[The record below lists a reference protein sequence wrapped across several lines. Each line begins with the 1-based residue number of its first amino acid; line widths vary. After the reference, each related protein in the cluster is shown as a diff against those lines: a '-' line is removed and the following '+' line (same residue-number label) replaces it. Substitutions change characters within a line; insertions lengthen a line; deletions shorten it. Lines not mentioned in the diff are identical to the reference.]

1 MARFGSIIKSVAI
14 VLAAAATVAAG
25 AAPAAANGARRGW
38 HHSHAVGTISR
49 NVITPYYV
57 GYYGGHYS
65 YYKSAF
71 IPPSLAPLEYSCSR
85 WSYDGYPYW
94 VC

>member
-1 MARFGSIIKSVAI
+1 MRGRLI
-14 VLAAAATVAAG
+14 VLAVTATVAA
-25 AAPAAANGARRGW
+25 ALPAAADGAHRGGRG
-38 HHSHAVGTISR
+38 SYAVGAISR
-49 NVITPYYV
+49 DVITPYYV

-71 IPPSLAPLEYSCSR
+71 IPPNLIPPSLAAQDYGCGR
-85 WSYDGYPYW
+85 WSYDGYRYW

>member
-1 MARFGSIIKSVAI
+1 MRGSLI
-14 VLAAAATVAAG
+14 VLAVTATVVTAL
-25 AAPAAANGARRGW
+25 PAAADGVHRGGRG
-38 HHSHAVGTISR
+38 SYAVGAISR

-71 IPPSLAPLEYSCSR
+71 IPPNLVPPSPPTPDYGCWR
-85 WSYDGYPYW
+85 WSYDGYRYW
-94 VC
+94 AC